1 MSLCRNCIHADICE
15 YRTIRDIEM
24 DCKDFIHVDCP
35 VELLKEFIT
44 RIKPGI
50 KIFGQESVL
59 GWSFCK
65 AIPIDV
71 ITDTLKEMGISIH
84 YE

>member
-1 MSLCRNCIHADICE
+1 MSLCKNCIHADICE

-24 DCKDFIHVDCP
+24 DCKDFIQVDRP
-35 VELLKEFIT
+35 LELLKEFLT

-50 KIFGQESVL
+50 KVFSQESVL
-59 GWSFCK
+59 GWSSCK
-65 AIPIDV
+65 AIPVDT
-71 ITDTLKEMGISIH
+71 ITDTLKEMGIPIY